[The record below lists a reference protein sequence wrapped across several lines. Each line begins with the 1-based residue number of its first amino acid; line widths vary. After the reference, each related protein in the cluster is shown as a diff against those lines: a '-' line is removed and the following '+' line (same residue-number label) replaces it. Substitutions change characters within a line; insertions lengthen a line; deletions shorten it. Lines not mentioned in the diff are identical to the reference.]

1 MKNFL
6 KQNRVLLNHISIL
19 LITIFSVYI
28 FFQYLFQFIAPFFIG
43 WLFSLLFVP
52 FVNFLEKKAN
62 IPRWIGSFLSIL
74 LFIGFFAVIVF
85 GLWKKLYIEAQLF
98 YQNLPFYIE
107 DLQISIQKISN
118 NVDNI
123 VQHFPVDLRP
133 YLASSLDAFLGVLP
147 SIIQSGGSQSFNILK
162 AIPNIVMIIIVA
174 LISAYFFTKDKELIS
189 AFFRKHFHTLFE
201 GQLKQAKEQLKYSI
215 LGYIKTQCIL
225 MFYTFA
231 ICIIGLLLL
240 HSPYA
245 LLLSVMISFIDALPF
260 FGSGFILWPG
270 AVIYMIIGKPS
281 IAVGYIIIYLCV
293 NFMRQIMQPK
303 ILGTQIGLHP
313 LLILISMYIG
323 LKCIGF
329 LGMIIGPIL
338 AVLLK
343 AVYQASETVDVEK
356 LLYISKIF
364 QFIFNKINIVINIIS
379 FIF

>member
-1 MKNFL
+1 MMKNFL
-6 KQNRVLLNHISIL
+6 KQNKIL
-19 LITIFSVYI
+19 LEHIGVLFLVIVSAYV
-28 FFQYLFQFIAPFFIG
+28 FFQYLFRFIAPFFIG

-62 IPRWIGSFLSIL
+62 VPRWIGSLLAIL
-74 LFIGFFAVIVF
+74 LLIGFFAVIVF
-85 GLWKKLYIEAQLF
+85 GLWRKLYTEAQLF

-107 DLQISIQKISN
+107 DLQSAMDKLSN
-118 NVDNI
+118 NVEDI

-133 YLASSLDAFLGVLP
+133 YLDSSLNAVLAVLP
-147 SIIQSGGSQSFNILK
+147 SLIQSGGSQSFNALK
-162 AIPNIVMIIIVA
+162 AIPNMIMIIIVA
-174 LISAYFFTKDKELIS
+174 LISSYFFTKDKALIS
-189 AFFRKHFHTLFE
+189 EFSRKHFHTLFE
-201 GQLKQAKEQLKYSI
+201 GQLKQAKEHLKYSI

-231 ICIIGLLLL
+231 ICIVGLLLL
-240 HSPYA
+240 HSPYS
-245 LLLSVMISFIDALPF
+245 LLLSVIISIIDALPF
-260 FGSGFILWPG
+260 FGSGFILWPA
-270 AVIYMIIGKPS
+270 AVIQLIIGKPS

-293 NFMRQIMQPK
+293 NFMRQVMQPK

-313 LLILISMYIG
+313 LLILVSMYIG

-356 LLYISKIF
+356 LLNE
-364 QFIFNKINIVINIIS
+364 NKKK
-379 FIF
+379 

>member
-6 KQNRVLLNHISIL
+6 KQNKIL
-19 LITIFSVYI
+19 LQHIGILFTVILFVYV

-62 IPRWIGSFLSIL
+62 IPRWIGSLLSIL
-74 LFIGFFAVIVF
+74 LLIGFFAIIVF
-85 GLWKKLYIEAQLF
+85 GLWKKLYTEAQLF

-107 DLQISIQKISN
+107 DLQASINKLSDD
-118 NVDNI
+118 VDNI
-123 VQHFPVDLRP
+123 VQHFPIDLSP
-133 YLASSLDAFLGVLP
+133 YFDSALNAVLSVLP
-147 SIIQSGGSQSFNILK
+147 SLIQSGGSQSFNVLK
-162 AIPNIVMIIIVA
+162 AIPNIIMITIVA
-174 LISAYFFTKDKELIS
+174 LISSYFFTKDKALVS
-189 AFFRKHFHTLFE
+189 AFFHKYFHTLFE
-201 GQLKQAKEQLKYSI
+201 GQFKQAREHLKYSI

-225 MFYTFA
+225 MFYTFV
-231 ICIIGLLLL
+231 ICIVGLLLL

-245 LLLSVMISFIDALPF
+245 LLLSVITSIIDALPF

-270 AVIYMIIGKPS
+270 AVIQLIIGKPS

-293 NFMRQIMQPK
+293 NFMRQVMQPK

-356 LLYISKIF
+356 LLK
-364 QFIFNKINIVINIIS
+364 QNKGH
-379 FIF
+379 

>member
-162 AIPNIVMIIIVA
+162 AILNIVMIIIVA

-356 LLYISKIF
+356 LLY
-364 QFIFNKINIVINIIS
+364 QNKHK
-379 FIF
+379 

>member
-6 KQNRVLLNHISIL
+6 KQNKILLEHISIL
-19 LITIFSVYI
+19 LITIFSAYI
-28 FFQYLFQFIAPFFIG
+28 FFQYLFRFIAPFFIG

-62 IPRWIGSFLSIL
+62 IPRWIGSFISIL
-74 LFIGFFAVIVF
+74 LLIGFFAVIVF
-85 GLWKKLYIEAQLF
+85 GLWKKLYTEAQLF

-107 DLQISIQKISN
+107 DLQISIQKISDD
-118 NVDNI
+118 VDTI
-123 VQHFPVDLRP
+123 MQHFPVDLRP
-133 YLASSLDAFLGVLP
+133 YLSSSLNALLSVLP
-147 SIIQSGGSQSFNILK
+147 SVIQSGGSQSFNILK
-162 AIPNIVMIIIVA
+162 AIPNIIMIIIVA
-174 LISAYFFTKDKELIS
+174 LISAYFFTKDKALIS
-189 AFFRKHFHTLFE
+189 AFFHKHFHTLFE
-201 GQLKQAKEQLKYSI
+201 GQFKQAKEHLKYSI
-215 LGYIKTQCIL
+215 LGYVKTQCIL

-245 LLLSVMISFIDALPF
+245 LLLSVIISLIDALPF

-270 AVIYMIIGKPS
+270 AVIYMIIGNPS

-313 LLILISMYIG
+313 LLILISMYVG

-356 LLYISKIF
+356 LLHS
-364 QFIFNKINIVINIIS
+364 NKPK
-379 FIF
+379 